1 MNFKINFAYLFLFLS
16 VLFWA
21 GNFIVGKY
29 ASYYQIPPWSGNFY
43 RWFFAWL
50 ILLPFT
56 FTEIISKKNYILEN
70 YKFYILLGITSVTI
84 FNSIVYYSLNF
95 TQVISGVLMISTIP
109 VMIMF
114 ISSILKIE
122 RTNIFQIL
130 GVICSFIGV
139 ILIIT
144 KANFDLLVNLDF
156 NKGDLTMVIAMLS
169 WATYSALLKK
179 RKHELSQLSLLEVI
193 ITFGLIFLIPIY
205 ITEYSLGFEI
215 TLNKPFILVL
225 IYVVLFPGLAAF
237 ICWIK
242 GISLIGPNRSGVFLH
257 LMPILSALMAM
268 IIFKEKF
275 MLYHLL
281 GAFFIL
287 SGIILSNRK
296 STNALSSY
304 FRRLSKYITAVCR
317 FKKTILKV

>member
-1 MNFKINFAYLFLFLS
+1 MNLKINIAYLFLFLS

-29 ASYYQIPPWSGNFY
+29 ASYYQIPPFSLNFY

-56 FTEIISKKNYILEN
+56 YKEIISKKNYILEN

-156 NKGDLTMVIAMLS
+156 NKGDLTMVLAMLS

-296 STNALSSY
+296 STNA
-304 FRRLSKYITAVCR
+304 
-317 FKKTILKV
+317 

>member
-1 MNFKINFAYLFLFLS
+1 VNFKINIAYFFLFLS

-29 ASYYQIPPWSGNFY
+29 ASYYQIPPFSLNFY

-56 FTEIISKKNYILEN
+56 YKEIISKKNYILEN

-130 GVICSFIGV
+130 GVICSFVGV

-144 KANFDLLVNLDF
+144 KANLDLLVNLDF
-156 NKGDLTMVIAMLS
+156 NKGDLTMVVAMLS

-205 ITEYSLGFEI
+205 IIEYSLGFEI

-275 MLYHLL
+275 MFYHLL
-281 GAFFIL
+281 GAIFIL

-296 STNALSSY
+296 SKNA
-304 FRRLSKYITAVCR
+304 
-317 FKKTILKV
+317 

>member
-1 MNFKINFAYLFLFLS
+1 MKLKINIAYLFLFLS

-29 ASYYQIPPWSGNFY
+29 ASYYQIPPFSLNFY

-56 FTEIISKKNYILEN
+56 YKEIISKKNYILEN

-130 GVICSFIGV
+130 GVICSFVGV

-156 NKGDLTMVIAMLS
+156 NKGDLTMVVAMLS

-296 STNALSSY
+296 STNA
-304 FRRLSKYITAVCR
+304 
-317 FKKTILKV
+317 